1 MTEFKTRKGNKIAI
15 VGDPALFTM
24 DRIETIGD
32 RFDSDPR
39 IASISIYATN
49 HLATKHQD
57 STFLRAT
64 APAGCAVAINL
75 ATTDLHEVPADSTD
89 PAALTE
95 WAQQISHRGLWHDW
109 WLTNANDIRK
119 APIIVEPSAMDTR
132 ELEDPSSSHFT
143 ALGHSPIDTNNLTLT
158 IDVTW
163 LGPHETGAQV
173 LTTAAI
179 PALAAQPT
187 ITSIRLVG
195 LESLPDY
202 ARHLTDHPKVTL
214 ANTTNATNAT
224 STYSPLDQTDIIW
237 YPNQIDQRVDISQSR
252 KLGKRVITTYL
263 DLIAYDIGKYHGD
276 DNAWA
281 AYRAMQRT
289 IALSV
294 DGITTISADVAKRLY
309 QEVPRLDTKRI
320 QPIPLG
326 LDHITATTPAERPA
340 ELPPSKRPFIL
351 VLGNDF
357 HHKNRDFAIDVWQQ
371 VLDAGINIDLV
382 LAGLHV
388 KSSSSKPQEDT
399 KLKKHTNL
407 RGNAITLGHVTS
419 PERTWLLHNAAAVL
433 YPSSAEGFGFVP
445 YEAAILGT
453 PSTFTDFGPLKEI
466 STITTTPRAWSTTL
480 YANDL
485 TQLLTDPTA
494 AEARVT
500 QLREVIRTNTW
511 HSFAHSFTEFATK
524 IATLPTTPTS
534 ALTTTNAAT
543 ELAAVLSSK
552 AWRATAPLRKLRKG
566 RG

>member
-1 MTEFKTRKGNKIAI
+1 MTEFKTRKGNMITVA
-15 VGDPALFTM
+15 GNPELLALLTL
-24 DRIETIGD
+24 DRIQIIGD

-39 IASISIYATN
+39 IASVSIYPTTN
-49 HLATKHQD
+49 PNANE
-57 STFLRAT
+57 TFLRAT
-64 APAGCAVAINL
+64 APAGCLIAVNQSDLFDANAEDW
-75 ATTDLHEVPADSTD
+75 ATSA
-89 PAALTE
+89 
-95 WAQQISHRGLWHDW
+95 SHRGLWHDW
-109 WLTNANDIRK
+109 WITNANDIRK
-119 APIIVEPSAMDTR
+119 APVIQEPSKMDQR
-132 ELEDPSSSHFT
+132 ELEDPSSSHFH
-143 ALGHSPIDTNNLTLT
+143 AMGEIPIDANNLTLT

-179 PALAAQPT
+179 PKIADQPT
-187 ITSIRLVG
+187 IKSVRLIG
-195 LESLPDY
+195 LQELPSY
-202 ARHLTDHPKVTL
+202 AQHLTDHPKVTL
-214 ANTTNATNAT
+214 EANVALAQET
-224 STYSPLDQTDIIW
+224 QTDLIW

-276 DNAWA
+276 ENAWA

-326 LDHITATTPAERPA
+326 LDHITTQTIKENPKD
-340 ELPPSKRPFIL
+340 LKDSTKPFIL

-357 HHKNRDFAIDVWQQ
+357 QHKNRDFAIDVWQQ
-371 VLDAGINIDLV
+371 VLKQGINVDLV

-388 KSSSSKPQEDT
+388 KSSSSKDNEST

-407 RGNAITLGHVTS
+407 RGEATTLGHVS
-419 PERTWLLHNAAAVL
+419 SAERTWLLENAAVVL

-445 YEAAILGT
+445 YEAAVLGT

-466 STITTTPRAWSTTL
+466 SQLTTTPPNWSG
-480 YANDL
+480 AKHAEDL
-485 TQLLTDPTA
+485 AQLLSDPQY
-494 AEARVT
+494 AEQRVN
-500 QLREVIRTNTW
+500 QLREVIAASTW
-511 HSFAHSFTEFATK
+511 NQFAQAFTEFATK
-524 IATLPTTPTS
+524 IATMPTVPTS
-534 ALTTTNAAT
+534 AVTSSTAAN

-552 AWRATAPLRKLRKG
+552 AWRVTAPLRKIRN
-566 RG
+566 R